1 MDTNGCRLCGKI
13 AVRDGLCYDHHC
25 EVKFDYWL
33 DNTDKDDLGIVRW
46 AKDLLPE
53 FAFNETPEFHKELYQ
68 TLLELYNPD
77 YRNKYERL
85 RALIS
90 FRGSAKS
97 TAANTIFVAYVLA
110 NNGKNL
116 KVKNTRGP
124 GTREYPIDE
133 RTVVIISETHAAAED
148 FTVRIRDT
156 FLTNTRLRYYYRVAI
171 TQAVDDVT
179 GQLTRSAFKI
189 NNCFVQGIGS
199 MQMIRGKVKGA
210 SRPSLVIAD
219 DIYSEN
225 TVVTEER
232 RTRTRGW
239 WNNAVMNS
247 VDDLRGKVFILGTI
261 VHEDTVL
268 VDAERNPRWQ
278 TQKIS
283 VMPVDKFNRFVEEHI
298 KLDWAT
304 STCILPFEEVEN
316 ASERQFLQREYFDK
330 IQNAE
335 HWGLAW
341 PARVDLYFL
350 AIKYQEAVFNNT
362 LSGLYQE
369 YFHITVSPYER
380 RFKREYFKVLREYDL
395 RFEYGYNWIRFNE
408 SDEWTICNIE
418 FGVDIAGTGKDE
430 ACITVCAST
439 ADRRLYMLH
448 QGVGKW
454 SIRDNID
461 VDDERLFKVAIDR
474 TQITGIGL
482 VDEIFRLCLHY
493 HPSRIKIGT
502 AGEEELI
509 VRECRRVFEENR
521 NYTSIMSRKQTG
533 GKNALSKEDRIRN
546 TLLPYYE
553 TKMVSHA
560 PSLSKLEHQLEYL
573 GKTTHDDCA
582 DAAECAVYQIE
593 FPEGMA
599 YSYFAPRKEDEAWAE
614 HLTYRKPEPIN
625 FRDMW
630 RWL

>member
-1 MDTNGCRLCGKI
+1 M
-13 AVRDGLCYDHHC
+13 CYDHHC
-25 EVKFDYWL
+25 ETKFEYWL
-33 DNTDKDDLGIVRW
+33 DNTNKDDLGIVRW
-46 AKDLLPE
+46 AKELLPE
-53 FAFNETPEFHKELYQ
+53 FAFNETPEFHKELYL
-68 TLLELYNPD
+68 TLMDLYCPD

-97 TAANTIFVAYVLA
+97 TAANTLFVSYVLA
-110 NNGKNL
+110 NNGKSIR
-116 KVKNTRGP
+116 VKHRGEE
-124 GTREYPIDE
+124 REFLIDE

-148 FTVRIRDT
+148 FTVRIRDA

-171 TQAVDDVT
+171 TSAVDDVT

-189 NNCFVQGIGS
+189 NDCFVQGIGS

-232 RTRTRGW
+232 RTRTRAW

-247 VDDLRGKVFILGTI
+247 VDDLRGKVFMLGTI

-278 TQKIS
+278 TQKVS
-283 VMPVDKFNRFVEEHI
+283 VMPADLFHNFIEEHI
-298 KLDWAT
+298 RIDWAT
-304 STCILPFEEVEN
+304 STCILPYDEVKD
-316 ASERQFLQREYFDK
+316 ASERQFLQRNYFDK
-330 IQNAE
+330 VQNGQ

-369 YFHITVSPYER
+369 YFHITISPYER
-380 RFKREYFKVLREYDL
+380 RFKRDYFQPLGKYDL
-395 RFEYGYNWIRFNE
+395 RFEYGYNWIRFDE
-408 SDEWTICNIE
+408 SNDWKICNIE
-418 FGVDIAGTGKDE
+418 FGVDIAGTGADE
-430 ACITVCAST
+430 AVITVVAST
-439 ADRRLYMLH
+439 ADMRLYILY
-448 QGVGKW
+448 QAVGKW
-454 SIRDNID
+454 SIRDNIAGDDNRLLRVVLNRD
-461 VDDERLFKVAIDR
+461 V
-474 TQITGIGL
+474 ITGIGL
-482 VDEIFRLCLHY
+482 VDEIFRLSLQY
-493 HPSRIKIGT
+493 KPSRIKIGT

-521 NYTSIMSRKQTG
+521 NYTSILSRKQTG
-533 GKNALSKEDRIRN
+533 GKNAVSKEDRIRN

-553 TKMVSHA
+553 TKMVFHDS
-560 PSLSKLEHQLEYL
+560 SLNKLEYQLEYL

-593 FPEGMA
+593 FPQGMS
-599 YSYFAPRKEDEAWAE
+599 YSYFNPTPEEDPSWTS
-614 HLTYRKPEPIN
+614 HLIPSFNRSQPNSKD
-625 FRDMW
+625 FRDSW